1 MVRGIQKQVIHVK
14 NPGNSWCEE
23 AFLVVRAGAFAPE
36 SSVTMAEEVERMLDG
51 TGETRESKKAPGETI
66 RRWGAAV
73 LFLLG
78 GICLGAGLTLLLFS

>member
-36 SSVTMAEEVERMLDG
+36 SGVTMAEEVERMLDG
-51 TGETRESKKAPGETI
+51 TRGARPEQTAPRAFA
-66 RRWGAAV
+66 RRWGAA
-73 LFLLG
+73 LLCFMG
-78 GICLGAGLTLLLFS
+78 GICLGVGLALLLVF